1 MTAGAVLADILPAD
15 ALGTPEEGMVSLGH
29 LGSPESVV
37 RPASVDDV
45 VKVMR
50 WATREGVGV
59 LPLRSGRRAG
69 PVGRSGPELG
79 RWIALSTERLAGIEI
94 YESADLTLTA
104 GAGTPMRDLDATLRA
119 NGQWA
124 PFDPPH
130 VLDRS
135 LGGLVATASCG
146 SLAAGYG
153 ELRNH
158 VLGMTVVTGDGRVLR
173 LGGRVVKNVAG
184 FDLIKPMTGSRGSLA
199 VMTSICLRAFP
210 VPQDD
215 LVLLLTAPS
224 MPELAEAAV
233 AVVTAPVMPA
243 ATVLVDRL
251 EEAGGAAALLV
262 RLNGATAAV
271 HADRRTIEQ
280 HVGRPFEA
288 LEPSARD
295 AVLEASRDH
304 AGRAAV
310 TILAS
315 ASPSRLTDLLTAI
328 RVAGPA
334 SFTVDPY
341 ASIARVAFDDA
352 HPDTLSTLTRE
363 VESIGGAVRVEHA
376 LDVELRKEGSRPTP
390 DETRLVEGL
399 RTAFDPE
406 GVLWPARA

>member
-1 MTAGAVLADILPAD
+1 MKAGAGLADILPAD
-15 ALGTPEEGMVSLGH
+15 ALEAAEEGAVRLGH

-37 RPASVDDV
+37 RPASVDEV
-45 VKVMR
+45 VRVMH
-50 WATREGVGV
+50 WANREKVGV
-59 LPLRSGRRAG
+59 LPLRSGRHTG
-69 PVGRSGPELG
+69 PVTRSGPDGG
-79 RWIALSTERLAGIEI
+79 RWIALCTARLAGIEI
-94 YESADLTLTA
+94 YEAADLTFTA

-124 PFDPPH
+124 PFDPPY

-146 SLAAGYG
+146 PLAAGYG

-210 VPQDD
+210 VPQHD
-215 LVLLLTAPS
+215 LVLMLAAPS
-224 MPELAEAAV
+224 AQELAKAAV
-233 AVVTAPVMPA
+233 AVVTAPVMPV

-251 EEAGGAAALLV
+251 EAAGGAAALLV
-262 RLNGATAAV
+262 RLNGATDAV

-280 HVGRPFEA
+280 HVGRSFEA
-288 LEPSARD
+288 LDPSARD

-304 AGRAAV
+304 AGWAAV
-310 TILAS
+310 RLLAS
-315 ASPSRLTDLLTAI
+315 ASPSRLTDLLNAI
-328 RVAGPA
+328 RMAGPA

-341 ASIARVAFDDA
+341 PSIARIAFEMA
-352 HPDTLSTLTRE
+352 HPDTLSALTRA

-376 LDVELRKEGSRPTP
+376 LDVGLRQEGSQPTP
-390 DETRLVEGL
+390 DETRLVERL

-406 GVLWPARA
+406 EVLWPARS